1 MSEDVFTPEQV
12 AGITSFVDIEAMPNE
27 PSAHLIFGTNQAIP
41 ANIVAERYH
50 QGLAPLIIVTGGVNR
65 YNGIV
70 EGREFRSLLVA
81 AGVPEH
87 VIRIEDQSANTWQ
100 NVEFALPFLRE
111 ALESGLP
118 ITAVGKWYHRRAI
131 QAVRKYLPDVEGF
144 YGISWEPVYA
154 GSPIT
159 RTNWPTHPE
168 GRRKV
173 AREWREVS
181 AHIADGSLA
190 DVRLID
196 GWWQ

>member
-12 AGITSFVDIEAMPNE
+12 AEITSFVDIEAMPHE
-27 PSAHLIFGTNQAIP
+27 PSAHLVFGTNQAIP

-50 QGLAPLIIVTGGVNR
+50 QGSAPLIIVTGGVNR

-70 EGREFRSLLVA
+70 EGREFHRLLVA
-81 AGVPEH
+81 NDVPEQA
-87 VIRIEDQSANTWQ
+87 IRVEDQSVNTWQ

-118 ITAVGKWYHRRAI
+118 ITAVGKWYHRRSI

-144 YGISWEPVYA
+144 YGISWEPIYA

-168 GRRKV
+168 GKRKV
-173 AREWREVS
+173 VREWREAS
-181 AHIADGSLA
+181 ELIADGSLA
-190 DVRLID
+190 DVRVVEEL
-196 GWWQ
+196 WQ